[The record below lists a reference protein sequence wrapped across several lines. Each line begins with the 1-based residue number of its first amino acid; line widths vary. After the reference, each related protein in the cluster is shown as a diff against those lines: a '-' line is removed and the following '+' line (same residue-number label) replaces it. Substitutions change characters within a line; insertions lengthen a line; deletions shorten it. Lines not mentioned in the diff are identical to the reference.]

1 MGKIND
7 FFFKLFKKKSLKKP
21 WLDYYSRE
29 EQTIKFTKKSIYD
42 YMVDEVGNDKDF
54 IALNYFE
61 NRISYN
67 DFFKSINKCA
77 RALREFGVKE
87 KDVVTICMPNMPE
100 AIYIFYACN
109 KIGAVSDIIHPLSSP
124 EQVKFY
130 LKESKSRFLF
140 LVDFNYDKMK
150 DIIPETL
157 VYKTI
162 LVSPKESMPIG
173 LSIGYS
179 LTRGIKTKKP
189 RLIDSSYMDWKK
201 FMSYGNSNLREYHAK
216 MSSEDLAL
224 ILHSGGTTG
233 TPKGIMISNYSF
245 NAIAQQS
252 AVNVIDV
259 RPKDKIVTVLPIFH
273 GFGLGICIHTPL
285 CLKVETILMPEYS
298 ANRFYKIWKNDKP
311 HVILGVPTLW
321 EGMMSNKKFDDVDMS
336 QLKYII
342 SGGDYLSI
350 QAETRINNFLHKH
363 GAKVNILKGY
373 GMTESVAA
381 TAYTF
386 PGTNEPG
393 CIGIPMVGNNYK
405 ICNPETMEDLPFGE
419 EGEICVNGPT
429 LMMGYLN
436 NKKETNQVIKIHK
449 DGKKWLHTGDIGYI
463 SPNGI
468 VYFTSRLKRM
478 IVVSGFNV
486 YPSMIEKVILKHKDV
501 DKVCVIGIPHPY
513 KIHVPKA
520 FIVLKNGVK
529 SSSKLKREIKE
540 LCENEL
546 AAYSIPKYIEF
557 RDDLPKTL
565 YNKTDYKL
573 LEDEE
578 VQKYEKEKEI
588 KHMGDINYLNQY

>member
-1 MGKIND
+1 MGKIST
-7 FFFKLFKKKSLKKP
+7 FLFKLFKKKDADKP

-29 EQTIKFTKKSIYD
+29 ERSIKFTNKSIYD

-54 IALNYFE
+54 IALNYFD

-67 DFFKSINKCA
+67 DFFKYINTCA
-77 RALREFGVKE
+77 RSLREFGVK
-87 KDVVTICMPNMPE
+87 KGDIVTICMPNTPE
-100 AIYIFYACN
+100 AIYVVYACN
-109 KIGAVSDIIHPLSSP
+109 KIGAVADIIHPLSSP
-124 EQVKFY
+124 ENVKYY
-130 LKESKSRFLF
+130 LNESKSRFLF

-150 DIIPETL
+150 DIIKDTL

-162 LVSPKESMPIG
+162 LISPKESMPLG
-173 LSIGYS
+173 LSVGYTI
-179 LTRGIKTKKP
+179 TRSIKTKKP
-189 RLIDSSYMDWKK
+189 KYNDTSYMTWKK
-201 FMSYGNSNLREYHAK
+201 FMHYGNSSMLEYHADVK
-216 MSSEDLAL
+216 SKDLAL

-233 TPKGIMISNYSF
+233 SPKGIMISNYSF

-273 GFGLGICIHTPL
+273 GFGLGICVHTPL
-285 CLKVETILMPEYS
+285 CLKVETILMPEYD

-393 CIGIPMVGNNYK
+393 CIGIPMVGNTYK
-405 ICNPETMEDLPFGE
+405 ICNPETMEEMPFGE

-429 LMMGYLN
+429 IMMGYLN
-436 NKKETNQVIKIHK
+436 NKKETDHVLRKHK
-449 DGKKWLHTGDIGYI
+449 DGIKWLHTGDLGYI

-468 VYFTSRLKRM
+468 VFFTQRLKRM

-486 YPSMIEKVILKHKDV
+486 YPSIIEQTISKHEAV
-501 DKVCVIGIPHPY
+501 SKVCVIGIPHPY
-513 KIHVPKA
+513 KVHVPKA
-520 FIVLKNGVK
+520 FVVLKDGYKTSNSVK
-529 SSSKLKREIKE
+529 KEIKE
-540 LCENEL
+540 LCKKDL
-546 AAYSIPKYIEF
+546 DVYSIPKDIEF
-557 RDDLPKTL
+557 MDKLPLTL
-565 YNKTDYKL
+565 YNKIDYKQL
-573 LEDEE
+573 
-578 VQKYEKEKEI
+578 EKEELEK
-588 KHMGDINYLNQY
+588 LNN

>member
-1 MGKIND
+1 MGKISN
-7 FFFKLFKKKSLKKP
+7 FFFKLFKKKSKDKP

-29 EQTIKFTKKSIYD
+29 ERSIKFTNKSIYD
-42 YMVDEVGNDKDF
+42 YMVDEVGNDLDY
-54 IALNYFE
+54 IVLNYFE

-67 DFFKSINKCA
+67 DFFKSINTCA

-100 AIYIFYACN
+100 AIYVFYACN
-109 KIGAVSDIIHPLSSP
+109 KIGAVADIIHPLSSP

-130 LKESKSRFLF
+130 LNESKSRYLF

-150 DIIPETL
+150 DVISETL

-173 LSIGYS
+173 LSIGYT

-189 RLIDSSYMDWKK
+189 LINDTAYMSFKK
-201 FMSYGNSNLREYHAK
+201 FMRYGNSNLREYHAK
-216 MSSEDLAL
+216 MNSKDLAL

-233 TPKGIMISNYSF
+233 TPKGIMISNYNF
-245 NAIAQQS
+245 NALAQQS

-259 RPKDKIVTVLPIFH
+259 RPKDKIITVLPIFH
-273 GFGLGICIHTPL
+273 GFGLGICIHTPI
-285 CLKVETILMPEYS
+285 CLKVEIILMPEYD

-321 EGMMSNKKFDDVDMS
+321 EGMMSNKKFDNVDMS

-342 SGGDYLSI
+342 SGGDYLSVP
-350 QAETRINNFLHKH
+350 AEVKINNFLHKH

-393 CIGIPMVGNNYK
+393 SIGIPMVGNNYK
-405 ICNPETMEDLPFGE
+405 ICNPETNEDMPFGE

-436 NKKETNQVIKIHK
+436 NEEETKEVIKVHK
-449 DGKKWLHTGDIGYI
+449 DGKRWLHTGDIGYI
-463 SPNGI
+463 SPNGV

-486 YPSMIEKVILKHKDV
+486 YPSMIEKTILKHQDV
-501 DKVCVIGIPHPY
+501 SKVCVVGIPHPY
-513 KIHVPKA
+513 KMHVPKA
-520 FIVLKNGVK
+520 FIVLKDGVK
-529 SSSKLKREIKE
+529 PSSKIKKEIKD
-540 LCENEL
+540 LCKNDL
-546 AAYSIPKYIEF
+546 ALYSIPKEIEF
-557 RDDLPKTL
+557 RENLPITL
-565 YNKTDYKL
+565 YNKINYKL
-573 LEDEE
+573 LEIEE
-578 VQKYEKEKEI
+578 LEKYAKKS
-588 KHMGDINYLNQY
+588 HT